1 MLKEAQAELLTAAG
15 FLKPEVEG
23 EATVSAADPAGKQTL
38 SSLNPPSLL
47 YCQSVS
53 AARSNVRKNSRVGEE
68 CGTVR
73 STRMWPSSQ
82 MPRSHQGTVEWK
94 VSIST
99 EGKLTQR
106 KPVSAQGHLVTH

>member
-53 AARSNVRKNSRVGEE
+53 AARSNVRKKSRVGEE
-68 CGTVR
+68 WDSEEHEDVAFQ
-73 STRMWPSSQ
+73 SNAQVP
-82 MPRSHQGTVEWK
+82 PGTVEWK